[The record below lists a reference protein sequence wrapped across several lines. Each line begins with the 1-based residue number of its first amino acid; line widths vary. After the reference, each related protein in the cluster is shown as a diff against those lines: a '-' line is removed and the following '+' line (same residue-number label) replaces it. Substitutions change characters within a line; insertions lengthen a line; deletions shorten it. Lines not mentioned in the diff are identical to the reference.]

1 MRGVR
6 LTTPIMSDAEVKI
19 DLIPTYIIP
28 YVFVGWIRTTSF
40 ILSHYF
46 DKFTAVKDAIS
57 FVFRYKSPLSIDKPH
72 NKEKWNSPTQGK
84 QTSAI

>member
-28 YVFVGWIRTTSF
+28 YVFVG
-40 ILSHYF
+40 
-46 DKFTAVKDAIS
+46 
-57 FVFRYKSPLSIDKPH
+57 
-72 NKEKWNSPTQGK
+72 
-84 QTSAI
+84 